1 MSITDKLANEID
13 EMLERVQA
21 LFPGSEATR
30 GFGKDFRRL
39 LDVADYHHN
48 RFTFNTSISILNV
61 MNELITLMEQED
73 EDEQDV

>member
-1 MSITDKLANEID
+1 MSVSDEIADEID

-21 LFPGSEATR
+21 LFPGGSIKI
-30 GFGKDFRRL
+30 GFGKDFCRL
-39 LDVADYHHN
+39 LDVAEYHRN

-61 MNELITLMEQED
+61 MKELVTLMEQED